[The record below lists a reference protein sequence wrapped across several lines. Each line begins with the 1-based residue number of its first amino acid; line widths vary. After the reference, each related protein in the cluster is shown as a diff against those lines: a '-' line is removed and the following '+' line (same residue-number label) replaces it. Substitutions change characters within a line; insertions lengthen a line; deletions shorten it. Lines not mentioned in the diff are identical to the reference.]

1 MSARDSGGDCSIL
14 LTAHA
19 CLFDAVQQPDK
30 LEFIGVFD
38 VSEANRIFEPRR
50 GAAYNSPAVAP
61 RKSIMKMK
69 KVKFYA
75 TLRGEGLIAALP
87 HTPSC

>member
-1 MSARDSGGDCSIL
+1 MRADASFSLDSCYTPPI
-14 LTAHA
+14 A
-19 CLFDAVQQPDK
+19 
-30 LEFIGVFD
+30 
-38 VSEANRIFEPRR
+38 IFEGGGVVLVEASREHSEPR
-50 GAAYNSPAVAP
+50 SEP

>member
-1 MSARDSGGDCSIL
+1 MAR
-14 LTAHA
+14 
-19 CLFDAVQQPDK
+19 
-30 LEFIGVFD
+30 
-38 VSEANRIFEPRR
+38 VSERNFEPLR

-75 TLRGEGLIAALP
+75 TLRGEGLITAPP
-87 HTPSC
+87 HPPSC

>member
-1 MSARDSGGDCSIL
+1 MRGI
-14 LTAHA
+14 
-19 CLFDAVQQPDK
+19 K
-30 LEFIGVFD
+30 LPHGLKPEGLGVL
-38 VSEANRIFEPRR
+38 PRR
-50 GAAYNSPAVAP
+50 SPTGRRREQASAASLAQSPVQ
-61 RKSIMKMK
+61 SIMKIK

>member
-1 MSARDSGGDCSIL
+1 MRSVSG
-14 LTAHA
+14 A
-19 CLFDAVQQPDK
+19 
-30 LEFIGVFD
+30 EFE
-38 VSEANRIFEPRR
+38 S
-50 GAAYNSPAVAP
+50 

>member
-1 MSARDSGGDCSIL
+1 MR
-14 LTAHA
+14 
-19 CLFDAVQQPDK
+19 
-30 LEFIGVFD
+30 
-38 VSEANRIFEPRR
+38 NFEPVRAVEGR
-50 GAAYNSPAVAP
+50 QGQDRVAGAAPANKQNETES

-87 HTPSC
+87 HTPFC

>member
-1 MSARDSGGDCSIL
+1 MKEAGLIKHRKHALAQLSRARNLRLASSLRSVSG
-14 LTAHA
+14 A
-19 CLFDAVQQPDK
+19 
-30 LEFIGVFD
+30 EFE
-38 VSEANRIFEPRR
+38 S
-50 GAAYNSPAVAP
+50 

-75 TLRGEGLIAALP
+75 TLRGEGLITALP